1 MKAKQRKAKGND
13 HSSSMASKQRA
24 KIAKAMQAPE
34 QMEIVNRH
42 AGGIDCGSEEHYAAV
57 SPESVEEGEP
67 FVRCFSAFTEGLD
80 ALVEWLKD
88 CGVTTVAMESTGVYW
103 VALYQKL
110 EAAGIEVFLVN
121 ARHLRHVPGRK
132 TDVKDCQWIQRLHSF
147 GLLSASFRPEDM
159 ICRCVVSSAIALTWF
174 RPEQRRFSTCKRRCS
189 K

>member
-88 CGVTTVAMESTGVYW
+88 CGVTTLAMESTG
-103 VALYQKL
+103 
-110 EAAGIEVFLVN
+110 
-121 ARHLRHVPGRK
+121 
-132 TDVKDCQWIQRLHSF
+132 
-147 GLLSASFRPEDM
+147 GLLGSALPEVGS
-159 ICRCVVSSAIALTWF
+159 CRH
-174 RPEQRRFSTCKRRCS
+174 
-189 K
+189 